1 MFDKILDEDFQYIDN
16 NLDEDLRLINARIF
30 ITGAGGFLASYLIK
44 AIFYISKKKSY
55 NIKVFALVRDA
66 ARARYVF
73 SDSKELI
80 DSGSLSFIE
89 QDVISPINI
98 DEDIDFIIHAASK
111 ASPQYYSSDPV
122 GVSLLNTLVTYNCLE
137 LAKKV
142 NCKSFLFFSSGEVY
156 GDVPIDK
163 VPTREEYSGLVNSM
177 NVRSCYAESKRMG
190 ENLCV
195 SYLKQFGIPCK
206 IVRPFHT
213 YGPGLPLDD
222 GRVFCDFVRD
232 VSQNKNIIMKSDGSA
247 RRSFCYSSDA
257 TLGFLKVLLKGE
269 DGEAY
274 NIGNPECCVSI
285 KELANILV
293 KIYPEK
299 NLKVTIETRDDAD
312 KYMESPINV
321 NCPDIQ
327 KAKSLNW
334 TPQTNI
340 SDGFRKTIET
350 VL

>member
-1 MFDKILDEDFQYIDN
+1 MFDKILDEDFEYIDN
-16 NLDEDLRLINARIF
+16 NLDEDLRLMNARFF
-30 ITGAGGFLASYLIK
+30 ITGASGFLASYLIK
-44 AIFYISKKKSY
+44 AIFFISKKKSY
-55 NIKVFALVRDA
+55 NIKVFALVRDTV
-66 ARARYVF
+66 RAHHVF

-89 QDVISPINI
+89 QDVINPINI

-111 ASPQYYSSDPV
+111 ASPKYYSIDPV
-122 GVSLLNTLVTYNCLE
+122 GVSLVNTLGTYNCLE
-137 LAKKV
+137 LAKEV

-163 VPTREEYSGLVNSM
+163 VPTSEEYSGLVNSM

-195 SYLKQFGIPCK
+195 SYLMQFGIPCK

-232 VSQNKNIIMKSDGSA
+232 VSQNKNIMMKSDGSA

-257 TLGFLKVLLKGE
+257 TLGFLKVLLNGE
-269 DGEAY
+269 NGEAY

-285 KELANILV
+285 KELAKILV

-299 NLKVTIETRDDAD
+299 NLKVTIGKRNDAD
-312 KYMESPINV
+312 NYMESPINV
-321 NCPDIQ
+321 NCPDIK
-327 KAKSLNW
+327 KAKSLSW
-334 TPQTNI
+334 SPQTNI